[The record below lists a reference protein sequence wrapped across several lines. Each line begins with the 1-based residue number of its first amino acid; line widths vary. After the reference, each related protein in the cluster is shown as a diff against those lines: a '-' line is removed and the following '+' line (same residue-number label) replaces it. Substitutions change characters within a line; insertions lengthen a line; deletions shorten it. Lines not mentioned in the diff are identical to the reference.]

1 MFVIVHQPIFG
12 ELNKTYYTGKK
23 YMWGK
28 ATFAGLS
35 PLSKFAKI
43 YTSEKRAL
51 YGCKC
56 LSKKVDNIY
65 NGDFV
70 VEYFKEE
77 L

>member
-1 MFVIVHQPIFG
+1 
-12 ELNKTYYTGKK
+12 
-23 YMWGK
+23 
-28 ATFAGLS
+28 
-35 PLSKFAKI
+35 
-43 YTSEKRAL
+43 L

-77 L
+77 LWKKVNIKKN